1 MFLLFFEY
9 FNLYN
14 LVDLV
19 QVNLEIGYFIKMEK
33 FIKKNLQIKEL
44 NYLKYLNGKNVFPF
58 KLFITHYAINT
69 YLFNAPIKKVLKVK
83 GNFKQ
88 YYNRKLSKLYS
99 RAQSIIFK

>member
-33 FIKKNLQIKEL
+33 FIKKTYK
-44 NYLKYLNGKNVFPF
+44 LKN
-58 KLFITHYAINT
+58 
-69 YLFNAPIKKVLKVK
+69 
-83 GNFKQ
+83 
-88 YYNRKLSKLYS
+88 
-99 RAQSIIFK
+99 